1 MSSDVRKQRT
11 AAIAKADERLL
22 AELGYKQEFQ
32 RAFTPLE
39 VYIMSSTTY
48 IFPLIFPKRYSGS
61 RSVLL
66 GSCPLSRQ
74 SVPPFHSRHYLPLDY
89 IQLSLVLLRS

>member
-11 AAIAKADERLL
+11 AAIAKADENLL

-39 VYIMSSTTY
+39 VYIMS
-48 IFPLIFPKRYSGS
+48 
-61 RSVLL
+61 
-66 GSCPLSRQ
+66 
-74 SVPPFHSRHYLPLDY
+74 
-89 IQLSLVLLRS
+89 